1 MIYIYGD
8 SHARFS
14 FMNLAIPFYDKCEYS
29 VTMYRI
35 GRDNQIVNF
44 NHWEH
49 DWNSIICI
57 VYGEIDCRCHVQRQI
72 DLGKNEDDVI
82 HELVENYFKT
92 VKNNVSVYKK
102 IIIVGIIPPTKQEDY
117 ESTCGSIPDDHPY
130 PFVGTDIDRVR
141 YTSKVNNLIQEFCKI
156 HDFVYF
162 NPYQYYTR
170 EDGTFKHE
178 YSDTIVHLKDNV
190 YFLEKFVELYSSL

>member
-14 FMNLAIPFYDKCEYS
+14 FMNLGIPFYDKCEYS
-29 VTMYRI
+29 ITMHRI

-44 NHWEH
+44 NNWEH
-49 DWNSIICI
+49 DHNSVICI
-57 VYGEIDCRCHVQRQI
+57 VYGEIDCRCHIQRQI

-92 VKNNVSVYKK
+92 IKNNVTICKK
-102 IIIVGIIPPTKQEDY
+102 IVIVGIIPPTKQEDC
-117 ESTCGSIPDDHPY
+117 ETFNGSIQESHPY
-130 PFVGTDIDRVR
+130 PFAGTDLDRVR
-141 YTSKVNNLIQEFCKI
+141 YTTKMNNLIQEFCTT

-170 EDGTFKHE
+170 EDGTFDYE
-178 YSDTIVHLKDNV
+178 YSDKTMHLKDNA
-190 YFLEKFVELYSSL
+190 YFLEKFVELYSAL